1 MVLLANSYYTLVDAI
16 FPMVSLF
23 FWYQILIGA
32 IRLVVSS
39 LLWCQPVT
47 CTKAEP
53 GSWHPLEIPPATG
66 QLLAWIHQILGMGP
80 VDQQ

>member
-53 GSWHPLEIPPATG
+53 GS
-66 QLLAWIHQILGMGP
+66 
-80 VDQQ
+80 